1 MVGPTWTPHVIL
13 SPSSSLN
20 PLSLSSRWSRASG
33 GRQKRETGRAERL
46 AGEAGRAT
54 ADGGLGQVRGT
65 WGHRAQT
72 AATAGVVEKGV
83 NGIVGSISSGH
94 ASFPFSPLPP

>member
-1 MVGPTWTPHVIL
+1 MVGPSWTPHVIL
-13 SPSSSLN
+13 SPSSSPN
-20 PLSLSSRWSRASG
+20 PLSLSDQWSRASG
-33 GRQKRETGRAERL
+33 GQQKQETGGAERL
-46 AGEAGRAT
+46 AREAGRAT
-54 ADGGLGQVRGT
+54 ADGRLGQVRGA

-72 AATAGVVEKGV
+72 AATASIVEKGV